1 MKREDC
7 WWSRGGGLAEIER
20 ERTGDQN
27 RGETERGGADWR
39 GSDLKRRVRLGDSN
53 TQKLKPKSIPAGLL
67 IPAGIGRNGPKR
79 AKRPGILAE
88 VEQGGD
94 SYRFAYRY
102 EIFRP
107 FRPERNGLYNTGHDS
122 PQIIDV

>member
-1 MKREDC
+1 VEADWRRSKERGGDQKRE
-7 WWSRGGGLAEIER
+7 A
-20 ERTGDQN
+20 ERTGEVQRRDQICKEN
-27 RGETERGGADWR
+27 I
-39 GSDLKRRVRLGDSN
+39 RLGDSK
-53 TQKLKPKSIPAGLL
+53 TQKLKVKSIPAGLL
-67 IPAGIGRNGPKR
+67 IPAGTGRNGPKR

-107 FRPERNGLYNTGHDS
+107 FRPERNGLYNTDYLYNYK
-122 PQIIDV
+122 